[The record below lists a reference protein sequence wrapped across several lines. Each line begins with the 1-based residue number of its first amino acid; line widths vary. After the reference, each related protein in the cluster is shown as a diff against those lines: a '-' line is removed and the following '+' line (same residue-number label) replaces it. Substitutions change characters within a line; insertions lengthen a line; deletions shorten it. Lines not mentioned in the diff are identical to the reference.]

1 MNNHAKYY
9 LLLVGA
15 KVLRIPLA
23 LLVLSLLSR
32 LIGPE
37 GVGQWSM
44 LVAVSTFF
52 HSVFLNWTQA
62 PAVRFGR
69 EEWINSNSL
78 SKTWAARWPLIFPG
92 FILALLLLALRPFSF
107 FEQLTFLP
115 SSWWPLAV
123 VYLLGLWCL
132 AEVQSLLTI
141 TENFKHLAVLPLL
154 VDTLLILFLFILIL
168 APNVE
173 LKNNA
178 ILGLVFLIA
187 FFWGGA
193 WAKEFIRT
201 RSWCKQM
208 SWDETIRLLKFGWPM
223 IPTFAV
229 GYLIDWGDH
238 FLLQHFHEAQQVGFF
253 HAGYQVMLAMMALAS
268 PLMVIFLPKL
278 IDMKSVDPNAE
289 LDYLDRVVPTVAIL
303 WLLAIIPGIA
313 LIPWVFEIVFGDE
326 FLGARPAFYIL
337 CAAIPGAVFASL
349 YTVLF
354 NVQGRLG
361 RTGLF
366 HVFMFLANIS
376 ISFLLIPRWGSLGA
390 AIGTVISY
398 LLIQGLYIFDQH
410 KHLNISSSNSII
422 LFLAACLYSTIQLGI
437 GGQTIMRLIVAVAA
451 MGGLLLIAKRR
462 QICDREL
469 IASLLPKQLA
479 WMGRLL
485 N

>member
-1 MNNHAKYY
+1 VNNHAKHY

-15 KVLRIPLA
+15 KVLRVPLA
-23 LLVLSLLSR
+23 LLVVSLLSR

-44 LVAVSTFF
+44 LVAVGTFF

-78 SKTWAARWPLIFPG
+78 SKTWAARRPLIFFG
-92 FILALLLLALRPFSF
+92 FILALLLLTLRPFSF

-123 VYLLGLWCL
+123 VYLFGLWSF

-154 VDTLLILFLFILIL
+154 VDTLLVLFLFFLIL
-168 APNVE
+168 VPNLE

-178 ILGLVFLIA
+178 IMGLVALTA
-187 FFWGGA
+187 FFWGGT
-193 WAKEFIRT
+193 WTKEFIRT
-201 RSWCKQM
+201 SSWCKQM
-208 SWDETIRLLKFGWPM
+208 SWDETIRVLKFGWPM

-268 PLMVIFLPKL
+268 PLMVIFIPKL
-278 IDMKSVDPNAE
+278 IDMKGVDPNAE
-289 LDYLDRVVPTVAIL
+289 LDYLDRVVPTVATL
-303 WLLAIIPGIA
+303 WLFAIIPGIA
-313 LIPWVFEIVFGDE
+313 VIPWVFEFVFGYE

-337 CAAIPGAVFASL
+337 CAAIPGAVFANL

-354 NVQGRLG
+354 NIQGRLG

-366 HVFMFLANIS
+366 HVFSFLVNIT
-376 ISFLLIPRWGSLGA
+376 ISFILIPTWGSLGA
-390 AIGTVISY
+390 AIGTTISY

-410 KHLNISSSNSII
+410 KHLSISSSKSSI
-422 LFLAACLYSTIQLGI
+422 LFFFAIFYSVTQISV
-437 GGQTIMRLIVAVAA
+437 GGDMVGRLVVATMTMA
-451 MGGLLLIAKRR
+451 GLLFIEKIW
-462 QICDREL
+462 QTCDRQMV
-469 IASLLPKQLA
+469 SDLLPRRFA
-479 WMGRLL
+479 WMGKLL
-485 N
+485 G

>member
-1 MNNHAKYY
+1 MNNHAKHY

-15 KVLRIPLA
+15 KVLRVPLA
-23 LLVLSLLSR
+23 LLVVSLLSR

-62 PAVRFGR
+62 PSVRFGR

-78 SKTWAARWPLIFPG
+78 STTWGARRPLIFFG
-92 FILALLLLALRPFSF
+92 FILALFLLVLRPFSF

-115 SSWWPLAV
+115 SSWWPLAG

-141 TENFKHLAVLPLL
+141 TENYKILAVLPLL
-154 VDTLLILFLFILIL
+154 VDTLLVFFLFFLIL
-168 APNVE
+168 VPNEE

-178 ILGLVFLIA
+178 IIGLVALTA

-193 WAKEFIRT
+193 WTKEFIRT
-201 RSWCKQM
+201 RSWCKQT
-208 SWDETIRLLKFGWPM
+208 SWNETIRVLKFGWPM

-289 LDYLDRVVPTVAIL
+289 LDYLDRVVPTVATL

-313 LIPWVFEIVFGDE
+313 LIPWVFEVVFGDE

-398 LLIQGLYIFDQH
+398 LLIQGLYIFDQR
-410 KHLNISSSNSII
+410 KHLNLPSTKSTLLFFVASIYGFIQISV
-422 LFLAACLYSTIQLGI
+422 
-437 GGQTIMRLIVAVAA
+437 GGDMVGRIVVAT
-451 MGGLLLIAKRR
+451 MTMVGLLFMVKIW
-462 QICDREL
+462 QICDRQMV
-469 IASLLPKQLA
+469 SDLLPRQFA
-479 WMGRLL
+479 WMEKLL
-485 N
+485 R